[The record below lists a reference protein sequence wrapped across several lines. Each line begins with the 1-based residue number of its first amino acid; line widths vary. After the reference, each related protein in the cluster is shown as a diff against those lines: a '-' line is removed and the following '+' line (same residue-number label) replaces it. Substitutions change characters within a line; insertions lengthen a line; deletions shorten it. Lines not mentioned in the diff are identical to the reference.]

1 MFHNKIH
8 PSIQCEY
15 SSTWFSNLCPHFLKI
30 CREKVSA
37 NHEDANMY
45 LDEFV
50 TILNERCK
58 TERTYNENV
67 TSLSWT
73 YTMNQDWKGSLNSM
87 ERLDFACFSAP
98 STHNRK
104 LVIIRKSK
112 NPREFK
118 HQRSPSGSL
127 TLPQL

>member
-1 MFHNKIH
+1 
-8 PSIQCEY
+8 
-15 SSTWFSNLCPHFLKI
+15 
-30 CREKVSA
+30 
-37 NHEDANMY
+37 MY

-50 TILNERCK
+50 TKILNERFK
-58 TERTYNENV
+58 TEGTYNENV

-73 YTMNQDWKGSLNSM
+73 YTMNQDQQGSLNSM
-87 ERLDFACFSAP
+87 ERLHFARFSAP

-104 LVIIRKSK
+104 LVIIRKST

-127 TLPQL
+127 TLPQI